1 MRLNNNYVNNKKK
14 RIMELKKIAKFGGKA
29 VLSAFAIVGISAV
42 VDKGPKEAIVDG
54 PVRAGKKIGSCI
66 SRFISRFSG
75 GNQTSTT
82 EEIQGGVE
90 ESTSSVIDDVI
101 TSPQNNGNFNGRNN
115 GNWRDN
121 GGRENRFNRN
131 NNQ

>member
-1 MRLNNNYVNNKKK
+1 M
-14 RIMELKKIAKFGGKA
+14 ITELKKIGKFTGKA
-29 VLSAFAIVGISAV
+29 VLGAMVITGVSAL
-42 VDKGPKEAIVDG
+42 VDKGPKEAMVDS
-54 PVRAGKKIGSCI
+54 PVRAGKKIGSGI

-75 GNQTSTT
+75 GGNQTSVT
-82 EEIQGGVE
+82 EETQGGVE

>member
-1 MRLNNNYVNNKKK
+1 
-14 RIMELKKIAKFGGKA
+14 MELKKIAKFGGKA